1 MIEAARTIVPAAWG
15 PHERARDGNPHRQL
29 MAAVLQT
36 AVDDYWDSFCPR
48 SAGHGTPAAGR
59 RCSHARVYILSK
71 DRVWPFSFENLC
83 DALDLDAR
91 TLRRALLWGAPV
103 AAAARPTRPVSI
115 EHILVWWRGRESPV
129 RVEAREREMEDEGA
143 PVEGGS
149 Q

>member
-1 MIEAARTIVPAAWG
+1 MIDAATSTVPPAWE
-15 PHERARDGNPHRQL
+15 PHECARDGNPHRQL

-48 SAGHGTPAAGR
+48 SAGYGTLGARR
-59 RCSHARVYILSK
+59 RCRQARSYMVSK

-83 DALDLDAR
+83 DALDLDAG

-103 AAAARPTRPVSI
+103 AGGVHPTGRVTT
-115 EHILVWWRGRESPV
+115 ERILEWWRARESP
-129 RVEAREREMEDEGA
+129 RSDEPAASAMCARHGLEKGGA
-143 PVEGGS
+143 